1 MEFARESVF
10 ISTVRAFFK
19 TFAVIL
25 GIGVALFVL
34 MFGLSSIS
42 NTVELPDK
50 SKITLQPDA
59 NWNQELLSHSAPVIL
74 RINVT
79 GVVGTG
85 DLKVEKFKQMLID
98 SREGVLAKNRVKG
111 ILLYVNSPGGSAVDS
126 SGIHQLL
133 LTYKEKYN
141 VPIYAFVEGLC
152 ASGGMYISSAADQIY
167 ATSDST
173 IGSVGVRLGPIF
185 NVSNAMEK
193 VGISS
198 LTLTKGK
205 NKDAL
210 NPFRPLK
217 PGEEDPLKAVIA
229 GDYEQ
234 FIDAV
239 VKARPRLS
247 KEKLINE
254 YGANV
259 FIAKTAQN
267 YGYIDNSKATFD
279 ETLKALAS
287 QAGIDEKTKYQVLQ
301 IEPYQS
307 VLRDLAESK
316 NALFKG
322 KLKHVF
328 PTGAYTDTEMS
339 GQLLY
344 LYQP

>member
-1 MEFARESVF
+1 MEFTKESVF

-25 GIGVALFVL
+25 GIGLALFVIIL
-34 MFGLSSIS
+34 GLSSVS
-42 NTVELPDK
+42 STVEMPDK
-50 SKITLQPDA
+50 SKLTLQPDA
-59 NWNQELLSHSAPVIL
+59 NWKQQMLPHTTPVIL

-79 GVVGTG
+79 GIIGTG
-85 DLKVEKFKQMLID
+85 DLKTEKFKQMLID

-126 SGIHQLL
+126 AGIHNLL
-133 LTYKEKYN
+133 MTYKEKYK
-141 VPIYAFVEGLC
+141 VPVYAFVEGLC
-152 ASGGMYISSAADQIY
+152 ASGGMYISSSADQIY
-167 ATSDST
+167 ATPDST

-185 NVSNAMEK
+185 NVADAMDK

-198 LTLTKGK
+198 LTLTEGI

-210 NPFRPLK
+210 NPFRTLK
-217 PGEEDPLKAVIA
+217 PGEADAIKAVIA

-234 FIDAV
+234 FIEAV
-239 VKARPRLS
+239 VSARPRLS
-247 KEKLINE
+247 KEKLIKE

-259 FIAKTAQN
+259 FISKTAQE
-267 YGYIDNSKATFD
+267 YGYIDNGDATYD
-279 ETLKALAS
+279 DTLKALVTKV
-287 QAGIDEKTKYQVLQ
+287 GIDEKTEYQVLQ

-307 VLRDLAESK
+307 IFRDLAENKSS
-316 NALFKG
+316 LLRG

-328 PTGAYTDTEMS
+328 PTGNFTDTEMS

>member
-1 MEFARESVF
+1 MEFAKESIF
-10 ISTVRAFFK
+10 ISVVRAFFK

-25 GIGVALFVL
+25 GIGVAIFVL
-34 MFGLSSIS
+34 VLGLSSVS
-42 NTVELPDK
+42 NAIELPEK

-59 NWNQELLSHSAPVIL
+59 NWKQEILSHSAPIIMK
-74 RINVT
+74 INVA
-79 GVVGTG
+79 GIIGTG
-85 DLKVEKFKQMLID
+85 DLKIEKFKQMLID
-98 SREGVLAKNRVKG
+98 SREGVFAKNRVKG

-126 SGIHQLL
+126 AGIHQLL
-133 LTYKEKYN
+133 LAYKEKFH

-167 ATSDST
+167 ATADST
-173 IGSVGVRLGPIF
+173 IGSIGVRLGPIF
-185 NVSNAMEK
+185 NVSQTMEK

-198 LTLTKGK
+198 LTLTEGK

-229 GDYEQ
+229 GDYKQ
-234 FIDAV
+234 FIDAI

-259 FIAKTAQN
+259 FIAKTAQE
-267 YGYIDNSKATFD
+267 YGYIDNGKATYD
-279 ETLKALAS
+279 QTLKALVT
-287 QAGIDEKTKYQVLQ
+287 QAGIDEKTQYQVLQ

-307 VLRDLAESK
+307 ILRDLAESK
-316 NALFKG
+316 NTLLKG

-328 PTGAYTDTEMS
+328 PTGTYTDTEMS